1 MANTPDIMADKLDAY
16 YDDTQICYGISD
28 ISPSGTAGRNEIK
41 YLMSLRK
48 DFLMFEPVATGM
60 YHVDEGGDLGNYFDI
75 RDNRLTKSE
84 YDTMTDSIQEA
95 LNCEDIS
102 WTLNSF
108 QYEDETK
115 LLHYEWLVKVI

>member
-1 MANTPDIMADKLDAY
+1 
-16 YDDTQICYGISD
+16 
-28 ISPSGTAGRNEIK
+28 
-41 YLMSLRK
+41 MSLVSK
-48 DFLMFEPVATGM
+48 AQKIKTALSGIEGLNC
-60 YHVDEGGDLGNYFDI
+60 YHLHKPASTNAPYAVWQEDSEGQSHYS
-75 RDNRLTKSE
+75 DNTKSE
-84 YDTMTDSIQEA
+84 QVLQATIDYYTKTEYDPMADSIQSA

>member
-1 MANTPDIMADKLDAY
+1 
-16 YDDTQICYGISD
+16 
-28 ISPSGTAGRNEIK
+28 
-41 YLMSLRK
+41 MSLVSK
-48 DFLMFEPVATGM
+48 AQK
-60 YHVDEGGDLGNYFDI
+60 I
-75 RDNRLTKSE
+75 RDALSTIENLKCYHLMKPASVSAPYAVWQEDAEGDSHYTDNVKSEQVLQATIDYYTKSE
-84 YDTMTDSIQEA
+84 YDTMTDSIQSA